1 MNICP
6 LAEVGTRL
14 EKAVSLLPGEPSDAT
29 EMFDRFEQV
38 AIAILDS
45 EHTDFLPFDDIQ
57 RIPRSMQINAYVQQ
71 VAILYRGVMPRYSF
85 ALLARL
91 WGLLDRILGL
101 YQLHL

>member
-45 EHTDFLPFDDIQ
+45 EHTDFLPGELEEYLQSKIYIRQ
-57 RIPRSMQINAYVQQ
+57 
-71 VAILYRGVMPRYSF
+71 LE
-85 ALLARL
+85 
-91 WGLLDRILGL
+91 LGL
-101 YQLHL
+101 IPFPDPREE

>member
-1 MNICP
+1 MTNRN

-45 EHTDFLPFDDIQ
+45 EHTDFLPGELEEYLQSKIYIRQ
-57 RIPRSMQINAYVQQ
+57 
-71 VAILYRGVMPRYSF
+71 LE
-85 ALLARL
+85 
-91 WGLLDRILGL
+91 LGL
-101 YQLHL
+101 IPFPDPREE